1 MNTKGFI
8 FDLDGV
14 LVDTARYHF
23 IAWQKIADEL
33 GIEFTPEHNEH
44 LKGVSR
50 SRSLDIILELG
61 NIRAK
66 ADDKEKWLRQKNEN
80 YLSHI
85 DNMDE
90 RDILPGV
97 LSTLRYLKIK
107 QQRMA
112 LGSSSKNARP
122 ILEKVKLLHFFD
134 AIVDGNDVTN
144 AKPDPEV
151 FVQAARKLGVDPVH
165 CVVFEDSVAGIQ
177 AANIAAMTSI
187 GIGPR
192 KILGEAH
199 FVFPDFTHIDTT
211 FLRTHINK
219 QDY

>member
-1 MNTKGFI
+1 MNTKGFM

-66 ADDKEKWLRQKNEN
+66 AEDKEKWLRQKNED
-80 YLSHI
+80 YLGHI

-97 LSTLRYLKIK
+97 LNTLRYLKIK

-122 ILEKVKLLHFFD
+122 ILEKVKLLHSSTPSSTATMSQTPNPTRKCSFWRP
-134 AIVDGNDVTN
+134 GNSTWIPCT
-144 AKPDPEV
+144 ASY
-151 FVQAARKLGVDPVH
+151 L
-165 CVVFEDSVAGIQ
+165 
-177 AANIAAMTSI
+177 
-187 GIGPR
+187 
-192 KILGEAH
+192 KILSQG
-199 FVFPDFTHIDTT
+199 FRRPISP
-211 FLRTHINK
+211 
-219 QDY
+219 Q